1 MKILPVALIREADAH
16 SIATEPIAGIDLMER
31 AATMCFIWLQPRIRA
46 GQIIHIFCGT
56 GNNGGDGFAV
66 ARMLAEENHKV
77 MVYTTGTAD
86 GMSPDCR
93 TNFER
98 LPCPVTILSDKGV
111 MPEIGSG
118 DIVIDAL
125 FGSGLTRP
133 PDGIAGSVIRGINDS
148 GATVV
153 AIDVPSGLFTDT
165 STIAA
170 GIDTVMRADYTLTF
184 SPPKYA
190 FFFPENEAFCG
201 EWHLLDIGLSPE
213 FIASATVKNHM
224 LTAADVAPI
233 LKRRGKFSHK
243 GTFGHA
249 LLIAGSAGKGGAAVL
264 AARACLRAGAGL
276 VTLRV
281 PGLADPILQAAVPEA
296 MLVTD
301 PDPAMFSAL
310 PDLSPYTAIG
320 AGPGLGTSPAT
331 ANTLKLLIQEAGQ
344 PLVLDADALNILAE
358 NRTWLGFLPRGS
370 ILTPHPKEFERLAG
384 KSANDFE
391 RNERQRELSARTG
404 CYIILKGAHTA
415 ITGPDGTCWFNTT
428 GNPGMATGGSGDVLT
443 GLLTGLR
450 AQGYKPLE
458 ACLLGVYIHGLA
470 GDLALAEKGFEA
482 LIASDITD
490 NLGKS
495 FQSLYG
501 KF

>member
-16 SIATEPIAGIDLMER
+16 TIATEPITGIDLMER
-31 AATMCFIWLQPRIRA
+31 AAAMCFIWLQPRITTGRTV
-46 GQIIHIFCGT
+46 HVFCGT

-66 ARMLAEENHKV
+66 ARMLEQEGHNVKV
-77 MVYTTGTAD
+77 YALGAAD
-86 GMSPDCR
+86 RMSPDCR
-93 TNFER
+93 KNFER
-98 LPCPVTILSDKGV
+98 LPCPVTFLTDEGALPKIE
-111 MPEIGSG
+111 PG
-118 DIVIDAL
+118 DIVIDAI
-125 FGSGLTRP
+125 FGNGLTRP
-133 PDGIAGSVIRGINDS
+133 PDGLAGSVIRGINGS

-153 AIDVPSGLFTDT
+153 AIDVPSGLFTEI
-165 STIAA
+165 STVAS
-170 GIDTVMRADYTLTF
+170 GSDTVIRADYTLTF

-190 FFFPENEAFCG
+190 FFFPENETFCG

-213 FIASATVKNHM
+213 FIASAAVKNHM
-224 LTAADVAPI
+224 LTAGDVAPI

-243 GTFGHA
+243 GTFGHS
-249 LLIAGSAGKGGAAVL
+249 LLIAGSAGKAGAAVL

-276 VTLRV
+276 VTMRV
-281 PGLADPILQAAVPEA
+281 PGVVESVVQTAVPEA

-301 PDPAMFSAL
+301 PDPAVFSAL
-310 PDLSPYTAIG
+310 PDLSPYSSIG
-320 AGPGLGTSPAT
+320 IGPGLGTTPVT
-331 ANTLKLLIQEAGQ
+331 AGALKLLIQEARR

-358 NRTWLGFLPRGS
+358 NRTWLGFLPQGS

-384 KSANDFE
+384 KTANDFE

-415 ITGPDGTCWFNTT
+415 ITSPDGICRFNTT

-443 GLLTGLR
+443 GLLTGLL
-450 AQGYKPLE
+450 AQGYTPLE
-458 ACLLGVYIHGLA
+458 STLLGVYIHGLA
-470 GDLALAEKGFEA
+470 GDFALADKGFEA
-482 LIASDITD
+482 LIASDIIE